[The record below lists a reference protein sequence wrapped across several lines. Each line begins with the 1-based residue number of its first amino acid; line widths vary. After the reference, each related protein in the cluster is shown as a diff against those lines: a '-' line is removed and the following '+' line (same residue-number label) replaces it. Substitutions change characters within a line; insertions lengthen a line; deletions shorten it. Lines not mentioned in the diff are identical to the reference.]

1 MSWEQRNADFCNA
14 QTDAQMAYIEAER
27 EVDRLQAENAKL
39 RELVRKLHDELVS
52 CEENEYIPGGHK
64 FDGDVRELG
73 VEVDG

>member
-1 MSWEQRNADFCNA
+1 MSDEYRILRGDCL
-14 QTDAQMAYIEAER
+14 
-27 EVDRLQAENAKL
+27 DRM

-73 VEVDG
+73 MEVDG